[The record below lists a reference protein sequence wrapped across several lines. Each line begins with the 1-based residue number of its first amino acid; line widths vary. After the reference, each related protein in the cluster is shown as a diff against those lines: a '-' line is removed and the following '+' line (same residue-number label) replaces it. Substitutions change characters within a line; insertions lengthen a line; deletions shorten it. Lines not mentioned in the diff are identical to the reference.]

1 MAKTMFDLLEG
12 ALEDLGAEKFKK
24 FISKM
29 TDPGLETRVAKGAV
43 EEKDCGDIANLL
55 IEHFTES
62 RALEIT
68 LQIMRNI
75 KANQTAENLEK
86 DAAAHGFLPSAGSVS
101 PVLFTD
107 CPDPQAP
114 VQNVPPPQGPAVT
127 TGASAAGYVMPKTS
141 GTLIPSSPKF
151 KQDIISKKGQEIYP
165 VLDKGVRK
173 RLALM
178 INNVEFDSGDKRF
191 GAEIDEKNME
201 KLLKALGYDVVKYND
216 LSATEMDEAIRSF
229 AGRSEHAESDSTFVV
244 IMSHGERDK
253 LFGIGQQNPNDFLH
267 VDKIFKHLNTA
278 NCPALLHK
286 PKVILIQACRGG
298 DNGKL
303 WVALSV
309 TVGMY
314 SLDSDASEH
323 KEKDFVTL
331 FLCTPDNVSYR
342 NEKYGSYLIGFL
354 VEVFN
359 ENAHKEHIEELFRLV
374 MRRFENFMRITQ
386 MPSKERVSL
395 PKLFYLFPGL

>member
-29 TDPGLETRVAKGAV
+29 TDPGLETRVAKSAV
-43 EEKDCGDIANLL
+43 EEKDCGDIAKLL

-86 DAAAHGFLPSAGSVS
+86 EAAAHGFLPSAGS
-101 PVLFTD
+101 D
-107 CPDPQAP
+107 CFDPQAP

-216 LSATEMDEAIRSF
+216 LSATEMDEAIKSF

-244 IMSHGERDK
+244 IMSHGQRDK
-253 LFGIGQQNPNDFLH
+253 IFGIGQQNPDDFLH
-267 VDKIFKHLNTA
+267 VDKIFTHLNTA
-278 NCPALLHK
+278 NCPALLNK

-298 DNGKL
+298 NYISDFP
-303 WVALSV
+303 
-309 TVGMY
+309 
-314 SLDSDASEH
+314 DSESDDMEDDDAWEH
-323 KEKDFVTL
+323 KEKDFVSL
-331 FLCTPDNVSYR
+331 FSCTPDNVSYR
-342 NEKYGSYLIGFL
+342 NKEHGSYLIGFL

-374 MRRFENFMRITQ
+374 MKRFENFMRITQ
-386 MPSKERVSL
+386 MASKDRVSL